1 MQDTCRHLRTHR
13 RRRAGRNAEEIGQ
26 KIGHVCDVH
35 LLLHVTIRVSFFGTR
50 WRRTRRNSE
59 QVGQEVAHIGNV
71 HFVQNITVGVAPR
84 ERIESRI
91 WEQGLWEG
99 ESFDF
104 LAIGTKWVE
113 GCYCLPDAAL
123 KGALG
128 AITRNYRYVLID
140 APAGLEHLNRRVTAS
155 IDDLFE
161 VLGPSRKSFAHVD
174 RAYRVAREVG
184 ISFTRFLGV
193 GGYLFTGDLEAE
205 ATRIPHLSYLGRVP
219 RDPAVAALGL
229 AGGSLLDL
237 PDGSPAVA
245 AVREILAR
253 AGYPFR

>member
-1 MQDTCRHLRTHR
+1 MKTLVVMGRGGVGKTTFTALAARHLIRCGE
-13 RRRAGRNAEEIGQ
+13 APILLVDLDPDQSLGEMVGVDMESSGRKTIAELVTDTFIG
-26 KIGHVCDVH
+26 GG
-35 LLLHVTIRVSFFGTR
+35 GT
-50 WRRTRRNSE
+50 
-59 QVGQEVAHIGNV
+59 
-71 HFVQNITVGVAPR
+71 TVGVAPR

-99 ESFDF
+99 DSFDF
-104 LAIGTKWVE
+104 LAVGTKWVE

-128 AITRNYRYVLID
+128 AITRNYRHVLID
-140 APAGLEHLNRRVTAS
+140 APAGLEHLNRRVTTS

-161 VLGPSRKSFAHVD
+161 ILGPSRKSFAHVA

-184 ISFTRFLGV
+184 ISFSRFLGV
-193 GGYLFTGDLEAE
+193 GGYLFPGDLEEE
-205 ATRIPHLSYLGRVP
+205 ARRIPHLSYLGRFP

-237 PDGSPAVA
+237 PDGSPAVV

-253 AGYPFR
+253 AGYPSR

>member
-1 MQDTCRHLRTHR
+1 VRTMVVMGRGGVGKTTFTALAARHLIRCGETPILLVDLDPDQSLGEMVGVDME
-13 RRRAGRNAEEIGQ
+13 RAGRRTIAELVTDTFIG
-26 KIGHVCDVH
+26 GG
-35 LLLHVTIRVSFFGTR
+35 GT
-50 WRRTRRNSE
+50 
-59 QVGQEVAHIGNV
+59 
-71 HFVQNITVGVAPR
+71 TVGVAPR

-104 LAIGTKWVE
+104 LAVGTKWVE
-113 GCYCLPDAAL
+113 GCYCLPDSAL

-128 AITRNYRYVLID
+128 SITRNYRSVLID
-140 APAGLEHLNRRVTAS
+140 APAGLEHLNRRVTATV
-155 IDDLFE
+155 DDLFE
-161 VLGPSRKSFAHVD
+161 VLGPSRKSFAHVG

-193 GGYLFTGDLEAE
+193 GGYLFPPELEEE
-205 ATRIPHLSYLGRVP
+205 ARGIPHLTYLGRVP

-237 PDGSPAVA
+237 PGSSPAVV
-245 AVREILAR
+245 AVAEILGR
-253 AGYPFR
+253 AGYPCR